1 MLKEKAN
8 GFYKK
13 GTFTNELVWG
23 NYSFIIS
30 TQPKKK
36 QESFRKGMF
45 LYGMVRRDHGW
56 SVIQLGELININFV
70 LNSQGLGVVEQ
81 GLGVVFWAK

>member
-1 MLKEKAN
+1 MKKKIVKYSAKSSEPFLMSRMLKEKAN

-45 LYGMVRRDHGW
+45 LYGMVRRDAKAFLKL
-56 SVIQLGELININFV
+56 LG
-70 LNSQGLGVVEQ
+70 SG
-81 GLGVVFWAK
+81 

>member
-1 MLKEKAN
+1 MTGLPTASA
-8 GFYKK
+8 
-13 GTFTNELVWG
+13 LVPV
-23 NYSFIIS
+23 S
-30 TQPKKK
+30 
-36 QESFRKGMF
+36 ESICEG
-45 LYGMVRRDHGW
+45 LAYGMVRRDHGW

>member
-1 MLKEKAN
+1 MP
-8 GFYKK
+8 
-13 GTFTNELVWG
+13 V
-23 NYSFIIS
+23 S
-30 TQPKKK
+30 
-36 QESFRKGMF
+36 ESICEG
-45 LYGMVRRDHGW
+45 LAYGMVRRDHGW